1 MEYNRNERGDSVPK
15 VIFMDVDDTLL
26 SFDGYVKEAM
36 KNGFAAFGLTDYED
50 WMFDTFT
57 KINDGLWLRI
67 EEGTL
72 TFEELKKIRW
82 NIIFKELDI
91 PFDGPTF
98 ETYFRNQLYNSA
110 IPEPGAMEILDY
122 LHGKYILCA
131 ASNGPF
137 EQQKHRLEIAGM
149 TTFFD
154 HLFVS
159 ENIGAQKPSK
169 DFFDEAFRRLNEGQ
183 KEPLGSKDGVMIGD
197 SLTSDMAGGKE
208 YGMMTCF
215 YNRKNREI
223 PKGKEPDIVVRALAE
238 LIRYF

>member
-1 MEYNRNERGDSVPK
+1 MPK

-36 KNGFAAFGLTDYED
+36 EQGFRYFGLKAYEP

-57 KINDGLWLRI
+57 EINNGFWLQI
-67 EEGTL
+67 EQGTL
-72 TFEELKKIRW
+72 SFEELKKERW
-82 NIIFKELDI
+82 NTVFAALDI
-91 PFDGPTF
+91 SFDGPTF
-98 ETYFRNQLYNSA
+98 ETYFRDHLNDSA
-110 IPEPGAMEILDY
+110 IPEPGALEILGY
-122 LHGKYILCA
+122 LHEKYILCA

-137 EQQKHRLEIAGM
+137 EQQKHRLAIAGM
-149 TTFFD
+149 TPFFE

-169 DFFDEAFRRLNEGQ
+169 DFFDEAFRRLNRERT
-183 KEPLGSKDGVMIGD
+183 EPLCPKDSVMIGD

-215 YNRKNREI
+215 YNRKNRSVPE
-223 PKGKEPDIVVRALAE
+223 GREPDIMVCSLSEIAQYL
-238 LIRYF
+238 